1 MRFGVLFLQVKS
13 SQIDKGGDKMRL
25 DTVPSV
31 AASFEDVRVSE
42 KLTARSTGDE
52 KAWSLYPG
60 SKRPLGQLFLA
71 ACILEDNSSATQ

>member
-1 MRFGVLFLQVKS
+1 MRFGVLFLPVKS

-42 KLTARSTGDE
+42 KLTARSTRNE
-52 KAWSLYPG
+52 ITWSLYLS
-60 SKRPLGQLFLA
+60 SKKALGQLFLA